1 VSTDDEATRRRADL
15 QPGAQD
21 AFAPPPPAAPSAGA
35 GHEQGWYA
43 ASPPPAS
50 SPPASPATA
59 PAYQGAY
66 GAGAPQ
72 YQQAYTPTTPY
83 ASWLQRVG
91 ALLIDSL
98 LQLIGMLPYG
108 IGIALL
114 VAGSPTTDYDSSSGT
129 STTLDDG
136 NTGLMVAGGV
146 LIVVGFLVM
155 FGINW
160 WNRWLK
166 MGRTGQSVGKKVMGI
181 TLVEERTGQPMGAL
195 MAFVRDLAHFLD
207 GIFYIGYLWPLWD
220 PKRQTFADKVCSTVV
235 LQGNPDQVVPQR

>member
-15 QPGAQD
+15 QPGAQG
-21 AFAPPPPAAPSAGA
+21 AAPPPPPAPPGPQ
-35 GHEQGWYA
+35 QGGYA
-43 ASPPPAS
+43 ASPGQYAAPPQ
-50 SPPASPATA
+50 PAP
-59 PAYQGAY
+59 QGAY
-66 GAGAPQ
+66 GSVGAPP
-72 YQQAYTPTTPY
+72 YQQAYAPTAAY
-83 ASWLQRVG
+83 ASWFQRVG
-91 ALLIDSL
+91 ASLIDGL
-98 LQLIGMLPYG
+98 VQLVRIVPYVV
-108 IGIALL
+108 GIALL
-114 VAGSPTTDYDSSSGT
+114 VAGMPSSEYDSYSGT
-129 STTLDDG
+129 STTVDDG
-136 NTGLMVAGGV
+136 NTGLAVTGGI
-146 LIVVGFLVM
+146 LMVVGFLVM

-235 LQGNPDQVVPQR
+235 LEGNPSQVIPQR